1 MRPSVKISSVAIL
14 GAPAAVLVAWILG
27 QFGLTMDPKAQ
38 AALGTLVGA
47 VIGYLVPEP
56 RVFTSVF
63 LDTTPPTS

>member
-56 RVFTSVF
+56 HGPSVF
-63 LDTTPPTS
+63 LDRTRPTS